1 MEAWRRAEGL
11 REAAAERGD
20 FESQRMTDA
29 ELLNR
34 ELERVLAERAA
45 LVKGVT
51 LLRDV
56 AKAAARLPLGPAKR
70 AQTLDLRALGA
81 RALVDVP
88 DPFVG
93 IALTKEAR
101 NEE

>member
-1 MEAWRRAEGL
+1 MEAWRRAERL
-11 REAAAERGD
+11 REAAAQRGD
-20 FESQRMTDA
+20 TEPQRMTDA

-56 AKAAARLPLGPAKR
+56 AKAAARLPLGPVR
-70 AQTLDLRALGA
+70 RSQTLDLRALGA

-88 DPFVG
+88 DPY
-93 IALTKEAR
+93 TSR
-101 NEE
+101 EE

>member
-20 FESQRMTDA
+20 FEPQRMTDA

-34 ELERVLAERAA
+34 ELERVMAERAELA
-45 LVKGVT
+45 KGVV

-56 AKAAARLPLGPAKR
+56 AKAAARLPLGPAQR
-70 AQTLDLRALGA
+70 AQTLDLRALAA
-81 RALVDVP
+81 RSLVDVP
-88 DPFVG
+88 DPYAG
-93 IALTKEAR
+93 TGEG
-101 NEE
+101 